1 MGRRERSGEAAERRA
16 DSAADRA
23 LAKGPIPVRSMA
35 GAEGA
40 PLAAPDR
47 SAMEA
52 RLGHDLSQV
61 RIHWDPRAAAF
72 ADLVHARAATVGN
85 DVFFAAGE
93 YRPETPAG
101 QRLLAH
107 ELAHAVDPDIP
118 PGTIH
123 RQPQTGTPYD
133 VEPDALRAMTRW
145 AFRKELTLAI
155 ELVAVTQPGRN
166 VEARGAKYLIG
177 TWLAAVNMAESAAT
191 SGMSA
196 VLPAALT
203 GQVSAWVHGY
213 ADALRSLI
221 RRVRSVAQG
230 AEELST
236 VDIGGMLDEA
246 GMQADWLALTEMW
259 YFEESPQ
266 DLGQWV
272 THNGRPCVIITRRDY
287 VDDLRSRPPYL
298 EAVEAFKAAHPDPG
312 AVPVGTTF
320 RHDFHFTGPGS
331 ASGQYNAVEWFL
343 GSYTL
348 EFTVTGVDPATRMVT
363 VDVVAANRSRWGSA
377 TRLPE
382 EYHRRYGVP
391 TELVPDV
398 PRSAWGPGGDV
409 EQRFMWTD
417 ELSY

>member
-1 MGRRERSGEAAERRA
+1 MERRERSGEAAERRA

-23 LAKGPIPVRSMA
+23 LAKGPIPVSSVA
-35 GAEGA
+35 GGEGI

-52 RLGHDLSQV
+52 RLGHDLSRV
-61 RIHWDPRAAAF
+61 RIHAGPRAAAF

-93 YRPETPAG
+93 YRPQTPAG

-155 ELVAVTQPGRN
+155 EVVAVGQPVRHAAA
-166 VEARGAKYLIG
+166 VDAKYAIG
-177 TWLAAVNMAESAAT
+177 IWLAAVNLAESTAT
-191 SGMSA
+191 SGLSA
-196 VLPAALT
+196 VLPAALA
-203 GQVSAWVHGY
+203 GQVSGWVHGY
-213 ADALRSLI
+213 ANALRTLIHGASL
-221 RRVRSVAQG
+221 VAKG

-236 VDIGGMLDEA
+236 VDIDGMLDDA
-246 GMQADWLALTEMW
+246 GLQADWLALTEMW
-259 YFEESPQ
+259 FFEESPQ
-266 DLGQWV
+266 ALGQWF
-272 THNGRPCVIITRRDY
+272 TINGRPCVVITRRDY
-287 VDDLRSRPPYL
+287 IDDIRSRPTYL
-298 EAVEAFKAAHPDPG
+298 DAVEAFKAAHPDPS

-320 RHDFHFTGPGS
+320 RHNFRFTGPGS

-348 EFTVTGVDPATRMVT
+348 EFTVTGVDPVTRTVT

-398 PRSAWGPGGDV
+398 PRSARGPGGDF

>member
-1 MGRRERSGEAAERRA
+1 MERRERSGEAAERRA

-23 LAKGPIPVRSMA
+23 LAKGPIPVSSVA
-35 GAEGA
+35 GGEGI

-52 RLGHDLSQV
+52 RLGHDLSRV
-61 RIHWDPRAAAF
+61 RIHAGPRAAAF

-93 YRPETPAG
+93 YRPQTPAG

-145 AFRKELTLAI
+145 AFRKELTLAV
-155 ELVAVTQPGRN
+155 ELVAVTQPVRN
-166 VEARGAKYLIG
+166 VEARGGEYLID

-196 VLPAALT
+196 VLPTALT
-203 GQVSAWVHGY
+203 GQVSGWVHGY
-213 ADALRSLI
+213 ANAVRSLI
-221 RRVRSVAQG
+221 SKVRSVAKG
-230 AEELST
+230 LEELST
-236 VDIGGMLDEA
+236 VDIDGMLDEA
-246 GMQADWLALTEMW
+246 GMQADWLALTETW
-259 YFEESPQ
+259 LFEESPQ
-266 DLGQWV
+266 DLGQWG
-272 THNGRPCVIITRRDY
+272 THNGRPCVTITRRDY

-348 EFTVTGVDPATRMVT
+348 EFTVTGVDPVTRTVT
-363 VDVVAANRSRWGSA
+363 VDVVAANTSRRGSA
-377 TRLPE
+377 TRVPE
-382 EYHRRYGVP
+382 EYHRRYGIP
-391 TELVPDV
+391 TEFMSDV
-398 PRSAWGPGGDV
+398 PRSAWGPGGNVD
-409 EQRFMWTD
+409 QLFMWTD

>member
-1 MGRRERSGEAAERRA
+1 MERRERSGEAAERRA

-93 YRPETPAG
+93 YRPQTPAG

-107 ELAHAVDPDIP
+107 ELAHAVDPDVP

-123 RQPQTGTPYD
+123 RQPQTGSPYD
-133 VEPDALRAMTRW
+133 LEPDALRAMTRW

-155 ELVAVTQPGRN
+155 EFVAIGQPGRHM
-166 VEARGAKYLIG
+166 EARGAKYLIG

-196 VLPAALT
+196 VLPAALA
-203 GQVSAWVHGY
+203 GHVSAWVHGY
-213 ADALRSLI
+213 ADALRALI
-221 RRVRSVAQG
+221 RGVRSVAQG

-236 VDIGGMLDEA
+236 VDIGGMLDDA
-246 GMQADWLALTEMW
+246 GLQADWLALTEMW

-266 DLGQWV
+266 DLGQWF
-272 THNGRPCVIITRRDY
+272 TLNGRPCVVITRRDY
-287 VDDLRSRPPYL
+287 VDDLRSRPTYMD
-298 EAVEAFKAAHPDPG
+298 AVEAFKAAHPDPS

-320 RHDFHFTGPGS
+320 RYNFRFTGPGS

-343 GSYTL
+343 GSYIL
-348 EFTVTGVDPATRMVT
+348 EFTVTGVDPASRTVT
-363 VDVVAANRSRWGSA
+363 VDAVASNPSRRGSA
-377 TRLPE
+377 TRVPE
-382 EYHRRYGVP
+382 EYHRRYGIP
-391 TELVPDV
+391 TEFISDA

-409 EQRFMWTD
+409 DQLFMWTD

>member
-1 MGRRERSGEAAERRA
+1 MERQERSGEAAERRA

-23 LAKGPIPVRSMA
+23 LARGPVPLRSTA
-35 GAEGA
+35 GGDGS

-47 SAMEA
+47 SVMEA
-52 RLGHDLSQV
+52 RLGHDLSRV
-61 RIHWDPRAAAF
+61 RIHSGPRAAAF

-93 YRPETPAG
+93 YRPQTPAG

-123 RQPQTGTPYD
+123 REPQTGSPYD

-145 AFRKELTLAI
+145 AFRKELTLAV
-155 ELVAVTQPGRN
+155 EFVAVGQPARNLVA
-166 VEARGAKYLIG
+166 RGEVYLIS
-177 TWLAAVNMAESAAT
+177 TWLAASNKAESDAI

-196 VLPAALT
+196 VLPAALA
-203 GQVSAWVHGY
+203 GQIAAFVHGY
-213 ADALRSLI
+213 AEVFRSLI
-221 RRVRSVAQG
+221 RGVRLVEQG
-230 AEELST
+230 VKELST
-236 VDIGGMLDEA
+236 VDIGGMLDDA
-246 GMQADWLALTEMW
+246 GLQADWLALTEMW

-266 DLGQWV
+266 DLGQWFTV
-272 THNGRPCVIITRRDY
+272 NGRPCVVITRSDY
-287 VDDLRSRPPYL
+287 IEDLRSRPTYMD
-298 EAVEAFKAAHPDPG
+298 AVEAFKSANPDPS
-312 AVPVGTTF
+312 AVPVGTKFKYNF
-320 RHDFHFTGPGS
+320 RFTGSGS

-348 EFTVTGVDPATRMVT
+348 EFTVTGVDPVSRALT
-363 VDVVAANRSRWGSA
+363 VDVVAANPSRWGSA
-377 TRLPE
+377 TRVPE

-391 TELVPDV
+391 VEFLSDV
-398 PRSAWGPGGDV
+398 PRSARGPGGTVD
-409 EQRFMWTD
+409 QLFMWAD

>member
-1 MGRRERSGEAAERRA
+1 MERRERSGEAAERRA

-23 LAKGPIPVRSMA
+23 LAKGPVPVRSTA

-47 SAMEA
+47 AAMEA

-61 RIHWDPRAAAF
+61 RIHWGPHAAAF

-93 YRPETPAG
+93 YRPQTPAG

-133 VEPDALRAMTRW
+133 LEPDALRAMTRW
-145 AFRKELTLAI
+145 AFRKELTLAV
-155 ELVAVTQPGRN
+155 EFFAVGQPGRN
-166 VEARGAKYLIG
+166 LVARGEVYLID
-177 TWLAAVNMAESAAT
+177 TWLAASVKAESAAI

-196 VLPAALT
+196 VLPAALA
-203 GQVSAWVHGY
+203 GQIAAMIHGN

-221 RRVRSVAQG
+221 SRVRSVAQG
-230 AEELST
+230 AKELST
-236 VDIGGMLDEA
+236 VDIDGMLDED

-272 THNGRPCVIITRRDY
+272 TNNGRPCVIITRRDY

-298 EAVEAFKAAHPDPG
+298 EAVEAFKAAHPDPA

-331 ASGQYNAVEWFL
+331 ASGKYNAVEWFL

>member
-1 MGRRERSGEAAERRA
+1 MERQERSGEAAERRA

-23 LAKGPIPVRSMA
+23 LAQGPVPVRSVA
-35 GAEGA
+35 GGDGS

-52 RLGHDLSQV
+52 RLGHDLSRV
-61 RIHWDPRAAAF
+61 RIHSDSRAAAF
-72 ADLVHARAATVGN
+72 ADLVHARAATVGT

-93 YRPETPAG
+93 YRPQTPAG

-133 VEPDALRAMTRW
+133 VEPDTLRAMTRW
-145 AFRKELTLAI
+145 AFRKELIMAI
-155 ELVAVTQPGRN
+155 EIVAVGQPGRHL
-166 VEARGAKYLIG
+166 EARGAKYLIG

-196 VLPAALT
+196 VLPATLA

-213 ADALRSLI
+213 ADALRSII

-236 VDIGGMLDEA
+236 VDIDGILDEA
-246 GMQADWLALTEMW
+246 GMEADWLALTEMW

-272 THNGRPCVIITRRDY
+272 TNNGRPCVIITRRDY
-287 VDDLRSRPPYL
+287 IDDLRSRPAYL
-298 EAVEAFKAAHPDPG
+298 EAAEAFRKAYPDPG

-348 EFTVTGVDPATRMVT
+348 EFTVTAVDPATRTVT
-363 VDVVAANRSRWGSA
+363 VDVVAGNRSRWGSA

-398 PRSAWGPGGDV
+398 PRAAWGPGGDV